1 MSNPNVPT
9 INLETAF
16 SDDHQLQLIDSA
28 CRDHGFFL
36 IKNHGIQ
43 KEIDDMWNMSKWFF
57 SQERKEKL
65 KILRTEEIPLG
76 FYDRELTKQQR
87 DLKEVFDF
95 MEPRQEEDI
104 CLLYTSDRCRRM

>member
-43 KEIDDMWNMSKWFF
+43 KEIDD
-57 SQERKEKL
+57 
-65 KILRTEEIPLG
+65 IVRT
-76 FYDRELTKQQR
+76 
-87 DLKEVFDF
+87 
-95 MEPRQEEDI
+95 
-104 CLLYTSDRCRRM
+104 

>member
-65 KILRTEEIPLG
+65 KIFE
-76 FYDRELTKQQR
+76 TKN
-87 DLKEVFDF
+87 K
-95 MEPRQEEDI
+95 
-104 CLLYTSDRCRRM
+104 LLQKKILIFFKKIAIMFTV

>member
-1 MSNPNVPT
+1 MHSKASLDSLKKQVVMSNSNVPI

-43 KEIDDMWNMSKWFF
+43 KEKTA
-57 SQERKEKL
+57 R
-65 KILRTEEIPLG
+65 
-76 FYDRELTKQQR
+76 
-87 DLKEVFDF
+87 
-95 MEPRQEEDI
+95 
-104 CLLYTSDRCRRM
+104 

>member
-1 MSNPNVPT
+1 MHLRASLNSLKRQVVMSNPNVPT
-9 INLETAF
+9 INLEKAF

-57 SQERKEKL
+57 SQAVSY
-65 KILRTEEIPLG
+65 TH
-76 FYDRELTKQQR
+76 LTLPTR
-87 DLKEVFDF
+87 LPV
-95 MEPRQEEDI
+95 
-104 CLLYTSDRCRRM
+104 

>member
-16 SDDHQLQLIDSA
+16 SDDNQLQLIDSA

-43 KEIDDMWNMSKWFF
+43 ALIISSFKKKLGVSK
-57 SQERKEKL
+57 
-65 KILRTEEIPLG
+65 
-76 FYDRELTKQQR
+76 
-87 DLKEVFDF
+87 FD
-95 MEPRQEEDI
+95 
-104 CLLYTSDRCRRM
+104 

>member
-16 SDDHQLQLIDSA
+16 SDDHQLKLIDSA

-43 KEIDDMWNMSKWFF
+43 KEIDECGTCQSGFF
-57 SQERKEKL
+57 LKREK
-65 KILRTEEIPLG
+65 K
-76 FYDRELTKQQR
+76 
-87 DLKEVFDF
+87 
-95 MEPRQEEDI
+95 
-104 CLLYTSDRCRRM
+104 S